1 MSQTIEIDCD
11 ATELF
16 EFVLEE
22 HRRGTGIP
30 VHPYSVVNAAMS
42 SYNRCPAFTDSE
54 GKGVLYVEA
63 DDILKSYGG
72 SDNSTLLRAFR
83 TCNVNYTYLE

>member
-11 ATELF
+11 AAELF
-16 EFVLEE
+16 EFVLNE
-22 HRRGTGIP
+22 HRIGTGIP
-30 VHPYSVVNAAMS
+30 VHPFSVVNATMS
-42 SYNRCPAFTDSE
+42 SYNRCPAFIDPE
-54 GKGVLYVEA
+54 GKGVLFIEA

-83 TCNVNYTYLE
+83 ACNVNYTYLD